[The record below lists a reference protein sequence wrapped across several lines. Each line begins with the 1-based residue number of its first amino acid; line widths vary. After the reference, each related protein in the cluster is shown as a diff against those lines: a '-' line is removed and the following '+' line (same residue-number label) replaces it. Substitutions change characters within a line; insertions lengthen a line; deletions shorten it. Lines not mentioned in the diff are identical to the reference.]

1 MTEGKEA
8 NMTIPVNIKNKKST
22 LNIGGRTITL
32 NENET
37 IEQAIASIRNPQ
49 ANGGGGKVR
58 GKKEDPLN
66 PTEETK

>member
-1 MTEGKEA
+1 
-8 NMTIPVNIKNKKST
+8 MTIRVDIKKKIST

-37 IEQAIASIRNPQ
+37 IQEAIASVRNPQ